1 MDAVTPW
8 PRLIKRLRFLSS
20 LKQSELAQQLGV
32 DQGTV
37 SRWERGVYVPDI
49 PVQRVLCERLRTLD
63 SVIRPEFIEQLPA
76 LVGINYLGFERIKAW
91 SELAASI
98 YGRTSAQVREARSE
112 EILLESCLQLGQAL
126 RDTPEWMRGD
136 ACSFRAIVYK
146 PDDEAVQLRGT
157 PMGRTGFFLFHGSAI
172 ERPPHVRLGRCHI
185 EFETY
190 DEICN

>member
-1 MDAVTPW
+1 MDGESPW
-8 PRLIKRLRFLSS
+8 PALIRRLRFLTS

-32 DQGTV
+32 EQGTV

-49 PVQRVLCERLRTLD
+49 PMQRVLRERLRTLD
-63 SVIRPEFIEQLPA
+63 PTISPQFIEQLPG
-76 LVGINYLGFERIKAW
+76 LIGLNYLGFERIKAW

-126 RDTPEWMRGD
+126 RDHPEWMRGY
-136 ACSFRAIVYK
+136 ACSFRAIVYR
-146 PDDEAVQLRGT
+146 PDDLALQMRGT
-157 PMGRTGFFLFHGSAI
+157 PIGGTGLFLWHGAAI
-172 ERPPHVRLGRCHI
+172 ERPPEVLPGRCHI

-190 DEICN
+190 DEICV